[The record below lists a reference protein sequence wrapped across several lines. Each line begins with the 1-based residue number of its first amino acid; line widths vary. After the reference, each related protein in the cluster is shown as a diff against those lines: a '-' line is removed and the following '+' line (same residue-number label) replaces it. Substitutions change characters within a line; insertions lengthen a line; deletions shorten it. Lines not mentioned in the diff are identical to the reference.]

1 MNRPDF
7 REMLEP
13 LHPLLRQAFDPER
26 FLRLGEEVLQE
37 TFKYLQDSQ
46 GRTRKK
52 SMPWTP
58 PGDEKSFWEAR
69 LDAPEGLVD
78 LLKLVAER
86 SNGLQ
91 DPRYMGHQVAVPFP
105 DGALVGLV
113 TDLLNNG
120 GAVYEMG
127 PTNSAMEEVLMAR
140 IGQMMGL
147 PEGCGGIL
155 CHGGTLANLVALL
168 AARRKANDG
177 GPDVWTDGDDGR
189 GAVLVSNQAHYCV
202 DRAVRIMGWGAEG
215 VGLVDTD
222 DQHRMTQRGLE
233 IAMQDMTN
241 KGRRVVAVVGSS
253 CTTSSGS
260 FDDLEMV
267 AEFAAQHGLWLHVDG
282 AHGAPAAFS
291 ARHKH
296 LLSGM
301 DRADSVAMDF
311 HKIMGIPALCTGL
324 FFRQNEMSFLPFTQS
339 TEYLWSDAED
349 PEWWN
354 FGKRTFECTK
364 RMLSTRVAAVL
375 EEYGP
380 EIWGVLV
387 DRLFGLGKE
396 LAERIAQRSGSGW
409 QLAME
414 PECNIVCFRYLP
426 RDFKDTKAE
435 NAYTQLLR
443 QRHLE
448 EGPQYMVQTR
458 FDGKVWLRCTLMNP
472 LTEPQ
477 DMKDLLDRIEVLAQ
491 EL

>member
-1 MNRPDF
+1 
-7 REMLEP
+7 MLEP
-13 LHPLLRQAFDPER
+13 LHPLLRQAYDPER
-26 FLRLGEEVLQE
+26 FLTLGQEVLKDAFLHLQE
-37 TFKYLQDSQ
+37 SQ
-46 GRTRKK
+46 SRGREK

-58 PGDEKSFWEAR
+58 PEDEKSFWERR
-69 LDAPEGLVD
+69 LDAPEGLAA
-78 LLKLVAER
+78 LLKLVTDR

-105 DGALVGLV
+105 DGALVGMV

-147 PEGCGGIL
+147 PSGCGGTM
-155 CHGGTLANLVALL
+155 CHGGTMANLVALL
-168 AARRKANDG
+168 AARRKSGKG
-177 GPDVWTDGDDGR
+177 GEDTWSEGDDGC

-202 DRAVRIMGWGAEG
+202 DRAVRIMGWGADG
-215 VGLVDTD
+215 VGLVNTD
-222 DQHRMTQRGLE
+222 GRHRMTLAGLE
-233 IAMQDMTN
+233 LALQEMKN

-253 CTTSSGS
+253 CTTSSGA
-260 FDDLEMV
+260 FDDLEMI
-267 AEFAAQHGLWLHVDG
+267 ADFTSRNGLWFHVDG

-291 ARHKH
+291 QRHAH
-296 LLSGM
+296 LLSGVK
-301 DRADSVAMDF
+301 RADSVAMDF

-324 FFRQNEMSFLPFTQS
+324 FFRQREMSFLPFTQS
-339 TEYLWSDAED
+339 AEYLWSDAED

-380 EIWGVLV
+380 EVWGVLV
-387 DRLFGLGKE
+387 DRLFGLGRE
-396 LAERIAQRSGSGW
+396 LADRILDRGDLGW

-414 PECNIVCFRYLP
+414 PEGNIVCFRYLP
-426 RDFKDTKAE
+426 HDFADMDAE
-435 NAYTQLLR
+435 NAFTRSLR

-448 EGPQYMVQTR
+448 MGPQYIVQTK

-472 LTEPQ
+472 LTEPE
-477 DMKDLLDRIEVLAQ
+477 DMVGLLDRLEALAQ
-491 EL
+491 DV